1 MGLPRA
7 FGLIALATAGLA
19 TFAASASPDVTRPA
33 AVVEL
38 FTSQGC
44 NSCPKADVKLAEL
57 AEAGDVVALGFHVDY
72 WDYLGWKDTLATP
85 ENTDRQR
92 DYARLFGNRS
102 VYTPQIVIN
111 GSGDVK
117 GSKTDRLETALQNA
131 RSGGL
136 LPVEVDLRLA
146 ADSLVIEVGE
156 GVSRAEASILV
167 VYFDERTDVQI
178 DRGRNRG
185 RSHSYVHP
193 VKAFHSAG
201 MWRGEA
207 SEMRLPL
214 HDVLKKGNGGV
225 AVLVQEIDPDGL
237 PGTIRGAAL
246 IHHHKGS

>member
-7 FGLIALATAGLA
+7 LGLIAFAIAGLG
-19 TFAASASPDVTRPA
+19 TFSASASPDVVKPV

-44 NSCPKADVKLAEL
+44 NSCPQADVKLAEL

-92 DYARLFGNRS
+92 DYSRLFGNRS

-111 GSGDVK
+111 GAGDVK
-117 GSKTDRLETALQNA
+117 GSKPERVEAALRRA
-131 RSGGL
+131 RMGGF
-136 LPVEVDLRLA
+136 LPVKVDLRLA
-146 ADSLVIEVGE
+146 SDSLVISVGE
-156 GVSRAEASILV
+156 GVARTEASVLV
-167 VYFDERTDVQI
+167 IYFDERTEVEITQ
-178 DRGRNRG
+178 GRNRG
-185 RSHSYVHP
+185 RSHAYVHP

-201 MWRGEA
+201 MWQGKA

-214 HDVLKKGNGGV
+214 HDVRKKGNGGV
-225 AVLVQEIDPDGL
+225 AVLVQEINPNGL
-237 PGTIRGAAL
+237 PGAIRGAAL
-246 IHHHKGS
+246 IHHREGS